1 MAQTLRSSIKGALNR
16 SIKGGLLSPA
26 QFRGST
32 LDLDFAGAKSLKN
45 QIGKKDVV
53 SFTRA
58 SSGTYVGS
66 DGLIKTA
73 TTNLLLQSED
83 FSTSWSSTRATIS
96 TNTET
101 APNGTSTADKLI
113 EDNSVSSTHLMVQG
127 FTYASGT
134 TYTISFF
141 AKAAERDQF
150 QIRASTQATFPGDAI
165 FNLATG
171 TTVTLNGTSSITPIG
186 DGWYRCSVTAVAAA
200 NGTTGTGI
208 YLRDG
213 GSISYT
219 GDGTSGIY
227 VWGAQLEQSD
237 TVGEYV
243 KTTSTINSAPRF
255 DHDPTTGESLGLLM
269 EESRTN
275 LLLRSEEFDSG
286 SWTSLGLLGFGSGS
300 TANAITAP
308 DGTLS
313 ADLITEDTSTAAQHA
328 IFQIITVSSGATVTF
343 SVYLKAGARTFARL
357 IVYQEGTFSNN
368 FSRFYDLSTGS
379 IGSSL
384 TGGTGV
390 QNNADITPLGDG
402 WYRCE
407 ITGSVPAATS
417 YQVRIN
423 IANSIATTSYTGDG
437 TSGIYLWG
445 AQLE

>member
-1 MAQTLRSSIKGALNR
+1 
-16 SIKGGLLSPA
+16 
-26 QFRGST
+26 
-32 LDLDFAGAKSLKN
+32 
-45 QIGKKDVV
+45 
-53 SFTRA
+53 
-58 SSGTYVGS
+58 
-66 DGLIKTA
+66 
-73 TTNLLLQSED
+73 
-83 FSTSWSSTRATIS
+83 
-96 TNTET
+96 
-101 APNGTSTADKLI
+101 
-113 EDNSVSSTHLMVQG
+113 
-127 FTYASGT
+127 
-134 TYTISFF
+134 
-141 AKAAERDQF
+141 
-150 QIRASTQATFPGDAI
+150 
-165 FNLATG
+165 
-171 TTVTLNGTSSITPIG
+171 
-186 DGWYRCSVTAVAAA
+186 
-200 NGTTGTGI
+200 
-208 YLRDG
+208 
-213 GSISYT
+213 
-219 GDGTSGIY
+219 
-227 VWGAQLEQSD
+227 
-237 TVGEYV
+237 VGEYV
-243 KTTSTINSAPRF
+243 NTTSTINSAPRF
-255 DHDPTTGESLGLLM
+255 DHDPTTGESLGLLV